1 MTKFSYNLCPNL
13 EEQASILHISTV
25 IEVHVLLYMYL
36 FTYTS
41 ALSIGFA
48 FYIPCILCHIYDVYT
63 CTGDN
68 GDYILSNMF
77 HIFLV
82 EDSNLNMSKG
92 KTDTSTEKCANTTV
106 VDISKETDGC
116 KSDDSCSGIGELCT
130 EISEL
135 CTEIEIK
142 TVLSDREEGP
152 SFGQVVEM
160 ISKGLPLPGV
170 TDLGII
176 PLDIEPTTTRMERKA
191 KPWEQG

>member
-1 MTKFSYNLCPNL
+1 
-13 EEQASILHISTV
+13 
-25 IEVHVLLYMYL
+25 
-36 FTYTS
+36 
-41 ALSIGFA
+41 
-48 FYIPCILCHIYDVYT
+48 
-63 CTGDN
+63 
-68 GDYILSNMF
+68 MF
-77 HIFLV
+77 HIFLE
-82 EDSNLNMSKG
+82 EDSNLHMSKG
-92 KTDTSTEKCANTTV
+92 RTDTSIEKCANTTV
-106 VDISKETDGC
+106 VDISKETDDC
-116 KSDDSCSGIGELCT
+116 KSDDSCSGIG
-130 EISEL
+130 EL

>member
-1 MTKFSYNLCPNL
+1 
-13 EEQASILHISTV
+13 
-25 IEVHVLLYMYL
+25 
-36 FTYTS
+36 
-41 ALSIGFA
+41 
-48 FYIPCILCHIYDVYT
+48 
-63 CTGDN
+63 
-68 GDYILSNMF
+68 MF

-82 EDSNLNMSKG
+82 EDSNFNMSKG
-92 KTDTSTEKCANTTV
+92 RTDTSTEKCANTTV